1 MSSLAGI
8 GVSGEIMRS
17 EPVLRREP
25 EIIVCDE
32 SLELYSKSAAAF
44 MALATASYEKKGRF
58 NVALSGGSTPLP
70 LYALLASAPFSE
82 RVRWDS
88 VHFFWSDER
97 CVSPEHEDSNFGAAK
112 AVLLDKI
119 GVDESQ
125 VHRIEGELGED
136 AATAYELELKRAFG
150 LSSGE
155 FPLFDLILL
164 GMGVDGHTASLFPQ
178 SDALYE
184 EEKLVAP
191 LYVDKLGS
199 LRITFTPPLIQKAA
213 NIIFI
218 VKGGEKSPALRAVLE
233 GPFDPSALP
242 AALTLLA
249 EGRVRWFID
258 KPAASLL
265 TADRSKTP

>member
-1 MSSLAGI
+1 
-8 GVSGEIMRS
+8 VSRK
-17 EPVLRREP
+17 EP
-25 EIIVCDE
+25 EIIVSDE

-44 MALATASYEKKGRF
+44 MALAEASYEKKGRF

-70 LYALLASAPFSE
+70 LYALLASDPFRE
-82 RVRWDS
+82 RVRWDC

-97 CVSPEHEDSNFGAAK
+97 CVPPEHEDSNFGAAK

-119 GVDESQ
+119 GVDEAQ

-150 LSSGE
+150 LNAGE
-155 FPLFDLILL
+155 VPVFDLILL

-178 SDALYE
+178 CNALYE
-184 EEKLVAP
+184 EKKLVAP
-191 LYVDKLGS
+191 LYVEKLGS
-199 LRITFTPPLIQKAA
+199 LRITFTPPLIRNAA

-218 VKGGEKSPALRAVLE
+218 VKGGEKSPALRAVFE

-242 AALTLLA
+242 AALTPPA
-249 EGRVRWFID
+249 RGRVRWFLD
-258 KPAASLL
+258 KAAASLL
-265 TADRSKTP
+265 TADRTKTP